1 LTSKYDEYPPIK
13 QEEAKKHNK
22 NAKKRKGRTMQQQ
35 DSSED
40 SILDSDI
47 EDDGHIDTNTK
58 LNKRDI
64 KGKIKLQ
71 RI

>member
-1 LTSKYDEYPPIK
+1 MQHQESSDE
-13 QEEAKKHNK
+13 
-22 NAKKRKGRTMQQQ
+22 
-35 DSSED
+35 

-47 EDDGHIDTNTK
+47 DEDEQIDTSSK

-71 RI
+71 RIQLAHEISKQIDIPSITDIQKELNSPFL